1 MSDPNEVILTLP
13 ADPARLPL
21 ARTVAVSCGALAGFH
36 LDRIEDLRQCT
47 QEALA
52 CLLDTCPGE
61 EIDLA
66 FHVHGGRLE
75 VLTSLAC
82 HDPDA
87 TPDSLSFAWLLLA
100 ELADDASVHHD
111 SDRLVLRFVME
122 AHESRPLSAKDA
134 T

>member
-1 MSDPNEVILTLP
+1 MSDPNEVFLTLP

-36 LDRIEDLRQCT
+36 LDRIDDLRQCT

-52 CLLDTCPGE
+52 LLLDTCPGDE
-61 EIDLA
+61 VDLA

-75 VLTSLAC
+75 VLASLAC
-82 HDPDA
+82 QDADA
-87 TPDSLSFAWLLLA
+87 TPDSLSFAWLLLT
-100 ELADDASVHHD
+100 ELADDASIHHD
-111 SDRLVLRFVME
+111 RERLVLRFVME
-122 AHESRPLSAKDA
+122 THESRPLSAGDA